1 MMKTYFRFLT
11 CLTAFLYFCQM
22 ADAQV
27 RMTYAIDRPAFL
39 ITHLNT
45 DKYNVVDSSLAEIA
59 YKYRFR
65 MTEDDDS
72 LQAEDDMWL
81 LIGKRYVSFFS
92 INLRNLDDKN
102 TESMKTTLKLDSP
115 QITWQG
121 YDIMRDMKENM
132 LTVNHRV
139 PFTQDVCQYI
149 EPVPNI
155 QWTLLPEDRDTIM
168 GYRCQAAEGEFGGRK
183 WKVWYTDL
191 IPVPLGPWKLGG
203 LKGLILRAVDSG
215 QNFIFEVEGL
225 AQKRLPVKQFDWKY
239 KKMSKDEWMK
249 FETYM
254 YNNAGKF
261 VKNNNIRLF
270 VPKVGG
276 ERGLQPV
283 SESWQ
288 EYYNPLEK

>member
-1 MMKTYFRFLT
+1 
-11 CLTAFLYFCQM
+11 
-22 ADAQV
+22 
-27 RMTYAIDRPAFL
+27 MTYAIDRPAFL

>member
-102 TESMKTTLKLDSP
+102 TESMKTTLKMDSP

-149 EPVPNI
+149 EPVPII

-239 KKMSKDEWMK
+239 RKMSKDEWMK

-270 VPKVGG
+270 VPKAGG

>member
-1 MMKTYFRFLT
+1 MKSLFRFLT
-11 CLTAFLYFCQM
+11 CLTAFLYFCPM

-27 RMTYAIDRPAFL
+27 QMTYAIDRPAFL
-39 ITHLNT
+39 ITHMDT
-45 DKYNVVDSSLAEIA
+45 DKFNVVDSSLAEIA

-65 MTEDDDS
+65 MTADDDS
-72 LQAEDDMWL
+72 LSADDDMWL

-102 TESMKTTLKLDSP
+102 TESMKTTLNMDAPLV
-115 QITWQG
+115 TWQG
-121 YDIMRDMKENM
+121 YDIMRDLKEKT
-132 LTVNHRV
+132 LTVSHRV
-139 PFTQDVCQYI
+139 PFTKDVCQYT
-149 EPVPNI
+149 ESVPDI

-203 LKGLILRAVDSG
+203 LKGLILKAVDSER
-215 QNFIFEVEGL
+215 NFMFEAEGL

-249 FETYM
+249 FEAYM
-254 YNNAGKF
+254 YSNAGQF
-261 VKNNNIRLF
+261 IKNNNIRLF
-270 VPKVGG
+270 VPKAGG